1 MLYSKIERAILG
13 QFAHLSCLFPC
24 GNTLLLHFCSCCGSQ
39 FCMLTRNGK
48 AGIHLIIWQ
57 KV

>member
-24 GNTLLLHFCSCCGSQ
+24 GHTFTFTFLLLLWFTVLH
-39 FCMLTRNGK
+39 
-48 AGIHLIIWQ
+48 AYP
-57 KV
+57 